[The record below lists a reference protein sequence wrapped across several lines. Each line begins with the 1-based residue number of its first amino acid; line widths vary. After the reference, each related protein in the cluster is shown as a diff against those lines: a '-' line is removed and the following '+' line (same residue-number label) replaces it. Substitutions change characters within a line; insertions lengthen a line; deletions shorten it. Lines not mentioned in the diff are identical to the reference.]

1 MSTKF
6 DKYEQ
11 SYREEVE
18 RSIAFAGVGIDVF
31 TEAKA
36 AALLRLI
43 RNRLGD
49 PAEVRALDVG
59 CGPGETD
66 AYLVPELAELCGVD
80 ISSGVL
86 DAARKRNPSVSY
98 RDYDGDRLPY
108 DDDSFDVAFAICV
121 IHHVPPDRWQ
131 SFTAELVRVVRTGG
145 LAVLVE
151 HNPRNPLTRLA
162 VARCAFDDDAVLLS
176 PGTARQ
182 LLRDAGLARVESRY
196 IVFHPFRSLLL
207 RRLDHALGR
216 VPLGA
221 QYLCAGE
228 PA

>member
-1 MSTKF
+1 MTAKF
-6 DKYEQ
+6 DRYER

-36 AALLRLI
+36 AALLRLVG
-43 RNRLGD
+43 NRLGD

-66 AYLVPELAELCGVD
+66 AYLVPELAELHGVD
-80 ISSGVL
+80 VSSGVL
-86 DAARKRNPSVSY
+86 DAARKRNPGVSY
-98 RDYDGDRLPY
+98 RVYEGDRLPY
-108 DDDSFDVAFAICV
+108 DDGSFDVAFAICV
-121 IHHVPPDRWQ
+121 IHHVPPDRWP
-131 SFTAELVRVVRTGG
+131 SFAVELARVVRPGG

-151 HNPRNPLTRLA
+151 HNPLNPLTRLA
-162 VARCAFDDDAVLLS
+162 VARCAFDDDAVLL
-176 PGTARQ
+176 GAGAAQR
-182 LLRDAGLARVESRY
+182 LLREAGLARVESRY
-196 IVFHPFRSLLL
+196 IVFHPFRSPLL

-221 QYLCAGE
+221 QYLCVGE

>member
-1 MSTKF
+1 MSAKF
-6 DKYEQ
+6 DRYEE

-36 AALLRLI
+36 VALLRLV

-66 AYLVPELAELCGVD
+66 AYLVPELAELHGVD
-80 ISSGVL
+80 VSSGVL
-86 DAARKRNPSVSY
+86 DAARKRNPGVSY
-98 RDYDGDRLPY
+98 RVYEGDRLPY
-108 DDDSFDVAFAICV
+108 DDGAFDVAFAICV
-121 IHHVPPDRWQ
+121 IHHVQPDRWQ
-131 SFTAELVRVVRTGG
+131 PFAAELARVVRPGG

-151 HNPRNPLTRLA
+151 HNPLNPLTRLA
-162 VARCAFDDDAVLLS
+162 VTRCAFDDDAVLLGA
-176 PGTARQ
+176 GTARR
-182 LLRDAGLARVESRY
+182 LLREAGLVRVESRY
-196 IVFHPFRSLLL
+196 IVFLPFRSPLL

-221 QYLCAGE
+221 QYLCVGE
-228 PA
+228 PT